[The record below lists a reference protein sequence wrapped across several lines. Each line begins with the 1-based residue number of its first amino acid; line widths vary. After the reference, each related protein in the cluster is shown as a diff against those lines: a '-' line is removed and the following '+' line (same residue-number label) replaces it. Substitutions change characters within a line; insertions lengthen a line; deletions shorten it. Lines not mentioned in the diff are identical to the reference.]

1 MKCFPYLYV
10 CVFYGFMF
18 FNSDLYSVC
27 VCVKI
32 VMYVYTGMGMYVLMY
47 LKKTEED
54 VQYLDPLS
62 PIPCNI
68 GITHGNV

>member
-1 MKCFPYLYV
+1 MCVCFMAL
-10 CVFYGFMF
+10 CFSIQIFI
-18 FNSDLYSVC
+18 VC

-62 PIPCNI
+62 PIPWNI